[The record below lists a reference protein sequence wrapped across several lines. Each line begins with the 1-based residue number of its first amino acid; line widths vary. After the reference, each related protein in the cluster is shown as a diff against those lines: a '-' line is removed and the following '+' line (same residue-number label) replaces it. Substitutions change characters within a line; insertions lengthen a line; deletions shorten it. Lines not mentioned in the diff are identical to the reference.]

1 MRARTFRSSWVVLAV
16 LALAAGTAPGCYTPR
31 LVKLQ
36 AGLDSLQAQVDTL
49 TIRNQASYELVQS
62 MRADVAEQKDILL
75 STRATTGST
84 TQELFDQMGRL
95 NERLAEALG
104 RFNQQSQRQSTQ
116 PPAGGGGGG
125 GNPNQ
130 LYDQASLDLT
140 QGRYAIAIQGF
151 RDFLRTSPTSEL
163 VDNARYGV
171 GEGFFALTQFDSA
184 ATEYGAVVRDH
195 ANGDRAP
202 AALYKLA
209 LSEEKL
215 GRANDAKKHFED
227 LVKRFPDSGEA
238 QLARERLGSSRRR

>member
-1 MRARTFRSSWVVLAV
+1 VFAV
-16 LALAAGTAPGCYTPR
+16 LALVAGTAPGCYTPR

-36 AGLDSLQAQVDTL
+36 SNLDSLRAQVDTL
-49 TIRNQASYELVQS
+49 TIRNQASYELVQA

-95 NERLAEALG
+95 NERLGEALG
-104 RFNQQSQRQSTQ
+104 RFNQQSQRQST
-116 PPAGGGGGG
+116 PNPAGGGG

-130 LYDQASLDLT
+130 LYDQASQDLT

-151 RDFLRTSPTSEL
+151 RDFLRSSPTSEL
-163 VDNARYGV
+163 ADNARYGV

-195 ANGDRAP
+195 GNGDRAP

-238 QLARERLGSSRRR
+238 QLARERLGTSRRR

>member
-1 MRARTFRSSWVVLAV
+1 VVAV
-16 LALAAGTAPGCYTPR
+16 LALVAGAAPGCYTPR

-36 AGLDSLQAQVDTL
+36 AGLDSLQAQVDTM

-116 PPAGGGGGG
+116 TPASGGG

-215 GRANDAKKHFED
+215 GRANDAKKHLED